1 MFGAV
6 DDSERAVVRDLL
18 ASLRIIH
25 QSLHINLNQ
34 LLLPIPKPIP
44 MPREDDS
51 RIMMMMIISMCRTQC
66 KQWQR
71 RCRALVQCC
80 EPVVEWRVR
89 GGRGRGKEAPL
100 LGAAL
105 LLALAAWQARCVL
118 AGWPQAI
125 ERNLER
131 DPRAAAYCRVAC
143 VAGGCRR
150 SGVGAGALSPG
161 AMRAPSNEARRVP
174 DGC

>member
-1 MFGAV
+1 
-6 DDSERAVVRDLL
+6 VRDHLMK
-18 ASLRIIH
+18 R
-25 QSLHINLNQ
+25 
-34 LLLPIPKPIP
+34 
-44 MPREDDS
+44 
-51 RIMMMMIISMCRTQC
+51 RTTAPYQC

-105 LLALAAWQARCVL
+105 LLALAALQARCVL

-125 ERNLER
+125 ERNLEL
-131 DPRAAAYCRVAC
+131 DPRAAAAAHVVDDQALKLHVLLAVCGIETAARVQLVQQA
-143 VAGGCRR
+143 AAIHQQANRR
-150 SGVGAGALSPG
+150 SSCRGHCS
-161 AMRAPSNEARRVP
+161 
-174 DGC
+174 C